1 MKTRIAVLS
10 TVAAF
15 ALVPAVATAQD
26 TETTE
31 TTPEAP
37 AVKTKT
43 AKGTTVS
50 YAGGKLRVKSGKSTV
65 VYLVD
70 KQTGCGWG
78 TGQMG
83 SGMACSNLKQ
93 KKYLAKPVRVTWYAN
108 AKKQRVATVVAI
120 DLSKKKGK

>member
-1 MKTRIAVLS
+1 MRNRLAVL
-10 TVAAF
+10 TAIGMIALAPTAAF
-15 ALVPAVATAQD
+15 AQ
-26 TETTE
+26 TEGSE
-31 TTPEAP
+31 TTPEEP

-50 YAGGKLRVKSGKSTV
+50 YKGGKLRVKTGKSTV

-78 TGQMG
+78 TGAMG
-83 SGMACSNLKQ
+83 SEMKCSQLSA
-93 KKYLAKPVRVTWYAN
+93 KKYLSKPVRVTWYAN

-120 DLSKKKGK
+120 DLSKAKK

>member
-1 MKTRIAVLS
+1 MKNRLAVLS
-10 TVAAF
+10 AIGVI
-15 ALVPAVATAQD
+15 ALVPTVAGAQTD
-26 TETTE
+26 GTE
-31 TTPEAP
+31 TTPEEP

-50 YAGGKLRVKSGKSTV
+50 YKGGKLRVKAGKSTV

-78 TGQMG
+78 TGAMG
-83 SGMACSNLKQ
+83 SEMACSQLSK

-108 AKKQRVATVVAI
+108 AKKQRVATIVAI
-120 DLSKKKGK
+120 DLSKTKK

>member
-1 MKTRIAVLS
+1 MKNRLAVLS
-10 TVAAF
+10 AVGVI
-15 ALVPAVATAQD
+15 ALVPSVAVAQTSD
-26 TETTE
+26 TE

-50 YAGGKLRVKSGKSTV
+50 FAGGKLRVKTGKSTV

-70 KQTGCGWG
+70 KQTDCGWG
-78 TGQMG
+78 TGAMG
-83 SGMACSNLKQ
+83 SEMPCSSLKQ

-108 AKKQRVATVVAI
+108 AKKQRVATLVAI
-120 DLSKKKGK
+120 DLSKAKK

>member
-1 MKTRIAVLS
+1 MKHRLAVLS
-10 TVAAF
+10 AVGMI
-15 ALVPAVATAQD
+15 ALVPSVAFAQSSD
-26 TETTE
+26 TE
-31 TTPEAP
+31 TTPEEP

-50 YAGGKLRVKSGKSTV
+50 YKGGKLRVKTGKSTV

-78 TGQMG
+78 TGAMG
-83 SGMACSNLKQ
+83 SEMKCSQLSA

-108 AKKQRVATVVAI
+108 AKKQRVATIVAI
-120 DLSKKKGK
+120 DLSKSKK